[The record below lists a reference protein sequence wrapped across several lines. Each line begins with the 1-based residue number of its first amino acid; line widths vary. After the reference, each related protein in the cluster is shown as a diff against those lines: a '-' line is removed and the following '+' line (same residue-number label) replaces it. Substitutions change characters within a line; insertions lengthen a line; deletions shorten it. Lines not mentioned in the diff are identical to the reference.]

1 MQNFSKL
8 LSPLMNKLFPSLIN
22 ISTSLIVLFVV
33 LLIFIL
39 FIFFIKNFPFALIN
53 NSFDKQVLIFKNL
66 SKNIFNHKFITNKNK
81 ANPTKNRYEIGK
93 LNNIDAKI
101 EPKNKLNDSDKNAF
115 SLRFISFI
123 EV

>member
-1 MQNFSKL
+1 
-8 LSPLMNKLFPSLIN
+8 
-22 ISTSLIVLFVV
+22 LFVV